1 MNIDPAENRD
11 LTDRDINQP
20 KESQPHTQHAGHGVL
35 LGTDF
40 RHAVEF
46 SRSGRARP
54 RPIPWPSFAAV
65 SPLYTGLRNSRT
77 SGVRPA
83 VSRASRPGP
92 FSLGAEGTIHGSGG
106 PCTGGSQPSPPPREA
121 RSSTSA
127 TRGST
132 QPGGVVIPRPV
143 VAR

>member
-46 SRSGRARP
+46 SRSGRARHP
-54 RPIPWPSFAAV
+54 AISLALVRGGFPTLRRPGRESSPGSVTSDPPGRAARR
-65 SPLYTGLRNSRT
+65 L
-77 SGVRPA
+77 VRPA
-83 VSRASRPGP
+83 
-92 FSLGAEGTIHGSGG
+92 GSGIV
-106 PCTGGSQPSPPPREA
+106 SPAPA
-121 RSSTSA
+121 RSRRAQRESYVYPA
-127 TRGST
+127 
-132 QPGGVVIPRPV
+132 GGVKPMSGDAGHPSGTGSS
-143 VAR
+143 

>member
-46 SRSGRARP
+46 SRSGRAETPASRP
-54 RPIPWPSFAAV
+54 SSLAALDVTPRFAAV
-65 SPLYTGLRNSRT
+65 SPGGSHPL
-77 SGVRPA
+77 
-83 VSRASRPGP
+83 ASRPARRKENVTP
-92 FSLGAEGTIHGSGG
+92 PSRARAKRPRRDAPH
-106 PCTGGSQPSPPPREA
+106 PTGGLAHRRPSAPP
-121 RSSTSA
+121 
-127 TRGST
+127 
-132 QPGGVVIPRPV
+132 
-143 VAR
+143 